1 MESRKR
7 LVEAYLYSAV
17 GVALMAALLIAVN
30 IISGAA
36 NARIDMT
43 EENLYTL
50 TKGTKAILK
59 KMDTPVTIR
68 FYASRDATQMP
79 IFLKNYARRVE
90 DLLKEYKVAS
100 GGQIVVRKYDPQPD
114 SDAED
119 SANLDGVHGQ
129 GVATGEKI
137 YLGLAVSC
145 LDQTVAV
152 PFLSPEREALL
163 EYDITRAIYRIL
175 NPEKPVLGIMSS
187 LPVMGRQMPPMMMQQ
202 MPNQQNQPPWQ
213 VVTELKRDFD
223 VREVQTSV
231 EEIDDDIDILML
243 VHAKDLSEKTLFAID
258 QFVLGGGK
266 LLAFLDAMSMI
277 ESRSNP
283 MPQMQMPQGSS
294 SLGRLLDTWDIE
306 YETEKVLADM
316 VYMTRVQGR
325 GGAPE
330 AMPTVLSLTKDAFL
344 GDDPVT
350 SQLDSLLFGFAGVL
364 SGDAADGI
372 TKEVLVTSSEQ
383 TQLVEK
389 FMAQMPGNHLLKDFK
404 SEERKQDLAIRLT
417 GTFPTAFP
425 EGKPG
430 DDDDD
435 GDDEDKD
442 DDAEDGEKDEEGEEE
457 KKDEDA
463 PAPPT
468 HLTESSTPGVV
479 IVVADSDMLYD
490 HFCIRKQNFFGQE
503 IVTLLNDNLNFVQN
517 MVEQLSGDSNLIS
530 IRCRGASQRPFQVVR
545 RMQAEAERRWQ
556 DKVKALEDDLSE
568 TQRKIGELEREKTEG
583 QKLILSDKQK
593 AAITKF
599 KRKQAETRKEL
610 KQTRKKLRR
619 EIDSLQTRLKWA
631 NIALMPLLVSVSGIL
646 LSVLKRRRMVQK

>member
-1 MESRKR
+1 MESRKKI
-7 LVEAYLYSAV
+7 LEAYLYSAV

-30 IISGAA
+30 MIAGSVKG
-36 NARIDMT
+36 RIDMT

-90 DLLKEYKVAS
+90 DLLKEYEVAS
-100 GGQIVVRKYDPQPD
+100 GDKIVVRKFDPQPD

-119 SANLDGVHGQ
+119 SANLDGVNGQ
-129 GVATGEKI
+129 AVAAGEKI

-145 LDQTVAV
+145 LDQTAAV

-187 LPVMGRQMPPMMMQQ
+187 LPIMGRQMPPMMMQQ

-223 VREVQTSV
+223 VREIQTSV
-231 EEIDDDIDILML
+231 EEIDADLDILML

-258 QFVLGGGK
+258 QFVLGGGR
-266 LLAFLDAMSMI
+266 LLAFLDAMSMV
-277 ESRSNP
+277 ESRTNP
-283 MPQMQMPQGSS
+283 QPQMQMPQGSS
-294 SLGRLLDTWDIE
+294 SLGKLLDAWDIE

-325 GGAPE
+325 GGEPE
-330 AMPTVLSLTKDAFL
+330 AMPTVLSLTKDAVL
-344 GDDPVT
+344 AGDPVT

-364 SGDAADGI
+364 SGDGADGI
-372 TKEVLVTSSEQ
+372 TKEVLVASSEQ

-389 FMAQMPGNHLLKDFK
+389 FMAQMPGSHLIKDFK

-430 DDDDD
+430 NDADDEK
-435 GDDEDKD
+435 EDKD
-442 DDAEDGEKDEEGEEE
+442 GGEAEE
-457 KKDEDA
+457 KKDDDSPA
-463 PAPPT
+463 PAT
-468 HLTESSTPGVV
+468 HLTTSSTPGVV
-479 IVVADSDMLYD
+479 VLVADSDMLYD
-490 HFCIRKQNFFGQE
+490 HFCIRKQNFLGQE
-503 IVTLLNDNLNFVQN
+503 FVTLLNDNLNFVQN
-517 MVEQLSGDSNLIS
+517 LVEQLSGDSNLIS
-530 IRCRGASQRPFQVVR
+530 IRCRGAIQRPFQVVR
-545 RMQAEAERRWQ
+545 RMQAEAERKWQ
-556 DKVKALEDDLSE
+556 DKVKSLEDDLSE
-568 TQRKIGELEREKTEG
+568 TQRKINELQREKTEG

-599 KRKQAETRKEL
+599 KKKQAETRKEL
-610 KQTRKKLRR
+610 KDTRKKLRR

-631 NIALMPLLVSVSGIL
+631 NIALMPFLVSVSGIL